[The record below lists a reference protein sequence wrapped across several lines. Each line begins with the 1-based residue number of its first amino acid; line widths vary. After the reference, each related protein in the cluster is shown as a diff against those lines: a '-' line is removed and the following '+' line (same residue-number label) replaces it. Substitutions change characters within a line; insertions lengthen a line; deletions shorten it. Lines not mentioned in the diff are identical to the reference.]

1 MKYTVK
7 AIFMLAF
14 LLGGIPYGAD
24 AFSYQGLTAIE
35 GGSLQMSENGKDSFL
50 QKQKEN
56 HDTSLTPNTSKQ
68 KKSSAPLNETLRQ
81 TDGHPMM
88 KEDFTLSGIALGDT
102 PQIMTS
108 FKGVPSASY
117 RGEVQDTLSWDGL
130 TVTFYS
136 DFLSRYMNRSDL
148 PVNQV
153 IPEKGISDFYITG
166 GDFSTVRGIRVGSS
180 RENVLRAYGR
190 PDEVLWD
197 GDRGAFYLIYSG
209 YKKELS
215 FKVKEN
221 HVGEIH
227 IGWKERQPLG
237 LQRGYKELLHTSYLR
252 DKDFTLAGYT
262 LNTSFHDYT
271 FSSWEKKM
279 ANPREEIW
287 YYPGYAVRI
296 TKKEKMITA
305 LFLID
310 NKMITSRGLAVGD
323 AASTAELLYGSPQ
336 KLEMDVSDGIPR
348 TAYVYFSR
356 AKDKVLLIY
365 MKDKRVDGVVVAEN
379 PQKQK

>member
-1 MKYTVK
+1 M
-7 AIFMLAF
+7 
-14 LLGGIPYGAD
+14 
-24 AFSYQGLTAIE
+24 
-35 GGSLQMSENGKDSFL
+35 
-50 QKQKEN
+50 
-56 HDTSLTPNTSKQ
+56 
-68 KKSSAPLNETLRQ
+68 
-81 TDGHPMM
+81 
-88 KEDFTLSGIALGDT
+88 
-102 PQIMTS
+102 
-108 FKGVPSASY
+108 
-117 RGEVQDTLSWDGL
+117 
-130 TVTFYS
+130 
-136 DFLSRYMNRSDL
+136 
-148 PVNQV
+148 
-153 IPEKGISDFYITG
+153 
-166 GDFSTVRGIRVGSS
+166 
-180 RENVLRAYGR
+180 
-190 PDEVLWD
+190 
-197 GDRGAFYLIYSG
+197 
-209 YKKELS
+209 
-215 FKVKEN
+215 
-221 HVGEIH
+221 
-227 IGWKERQPLG
+227 G